1 MSSSLCN
8 GHKKSSHSDLPFQVC
23 IVGEA
28 LKQNEA
34 LIKAIEHF
42 HLPIIYSSNGLEL
55 IDQGGDFTNIYVL
68 EEFEGDVFTSLHK
81 AGQRILGPTTVMQYA
96 KKNEALPNNIRPLYT
111 TSMKNLVITFSGFR
125 SKEELTA
132 MVNLVHHMGGS
143 IRKDFS
149 VTKTTHLV
157 ATPTATG
164 GEKYK
169 YSASMGIP
177 IMTSEWIFQAWA
189 KRHDVNC
196 IATNEELM
204 QYKLLPF
211 VGCKLAFLGYSK
223 DEEQHMIEI
232 TSKNGGEVSDAK
244 DTSCTHIVVE
254 DGFNLDSAEYN
265 YDVFILKN
273 EWFWA
278 CIQMEAKAE
287 ERIYIFENM
296 SSSTMTSSSFIMPI
310 RGNKRKRLESVAH
323 QLAIESQENELFSM
337 NNDLRRKV
345 EAKLSISGSFLDAT
359 FSPDKSLDLMSPDS
373 NGSDKRMASPLD
385 MRSLTPRQ
393 QVCYELYQT
402 ESNYVGILHTIM
414 TVFKEPLENPEQA
427 GGPLL
432 APAEIKIIFG
442 NLPPLLEI
450 HQKIRAELTD
460 IVFSWHE
467 EQSVGNVILNHAHEL
482 MKCYPPFVNFFE
494 KTKEVLAHCDAT
506 KPRFHAFLKR
516 CQSKPECGRQSLQ
529 ELLIR
534 PVQRLPSVILLLND
548 ILKHTPKSNADHQA
562 LEKAIQSLKD
572 VLLHI
577 NEDKRKTE
585 GQVEMFDIVNDIE
598 NCPANLLSSHRSL
611 VCKMDV
617 QEITDM
623 FTKKNGAVTM
633 FLFTDVL
640 EICKKR
646 NKVNTN
652 SLKSPSVTSLAPNPA
667 KHQAKSYKHLDL
679 IPLAHIKRV
688 VDVNESDETKN
699 VFAIVC
705 WSSKELKEL
714 LYVFVLIDEINKKE
728 VLRTLCRQ
736 VANSVCKADSDNLMA
751 ILDPEQLD
759 LHSVENSGNA
769 LTKALNKTKNKLGRA
784 WSMKRTPTKRGLSR
798 AFSTIISPLTN
809 GSSSSNTIST
819 LKLSSVTNLTQL
831 PRMLPEALLPYSS
844 QWFKTPKSN
853 ASFESESRS
862 LILRTPRIP
871 ALPRPPSKEKR

>member
-125 SKEELTA
+125 SKDELTA

-177 IMTSEWIFQAWA
+177 IMTSEWIFQAWT

-196 IATNEELM
+196 VATNEELM

-211 VGCKLAFLGYSK
+211 VGCKLAFLGYSN
-223 DEEQHMIEI
+223 DEKQHMIEI
-232 TSKNGGEVSDAK
+232 TTKNGGEVSDAK

-254 DGFNLDSAEYN
+254 DGFSLDSSEYN

-287 ERIYIFENM
+287 ERIYIFEN
-296 SSSTMTSSSFIMPI
+296 
-310 RGNKRKRLESVAH
+310 
-323 QLAIESQENELFSM
+323 
-337 NNDLRRKV
+337 
-345 EAKLSISGSFLDAT
+345 
-359 FSPDKSLDLMSPDS
+359 
-373 NGSDKRMASPLD
+373 
-385 MRSLTPRQ
+385 
-393 QVCYELYQT
+393 
-402 ESNYVGILHTIM
+402 
-414 TVFKEPLENPEQA
+414 VFKEPLENPEQA

-460 IVFSWHE
+460 IVYSWHE
-467 EQSVGNVILNHAHEL
+467 EQSIGNVILNHAHEL

-516 CQSKPECGRQSLQ
+516 CQSKPECGRQTLQ

-548 ILKHTPKSNADHQA
+548 ILKHTPKNCADHQA

-611 VCKMDV
+611 ICKIDV

-646 NKVNTN
+646 NRVNTN
-652 SLKSPSVTSLAPNPA
+652 SLKSPSVSSLAPNPT
-667 KHQAKSYKHLDL
+667 KHQSKSYKHLDL

-688 VDVNESDETKN
+688 VDVTESDETKN

-714 LYVFVLIDEINKKE
+714 LYVFVLVDEINKKE
-728 VLRTLCRQ
+728 ILRTLCRQ
-736 VANSVCKADSDNLMA
+736 IANSVCKADSENLMA
-751 ILDPEQLD
+751 VLDPEQLD

-809 GSSSSNTIST
+809 GSSSSSNTIST

-844 QWFKTPKSN
+844 HWFKTPKSN
-853 ASFESESRS
+853 ATFESDSRS